1 MVRPIAAGV
10 SHEGAASMELFT
22 RFVARASAA
31 TLVALAGVA
40 CGTDGGADS
49 GSTGGAT
56 STGGISSGGGAGSG
70 GASSGGTSSGD
81 GGTSSGGSNSTG
93 GQASGGSDTGGGS
106 ASGGAGS
113 GGEPGSCTA
122 WSTADP
128 AAPGPFEVVTEP
140 NVGPLAGVGEDD
152 QPTDFMVFRP
162 AELGADGHCHPIVTW
177 GNGTGSTPDLYGTLL
192 EHLASHGFIVIGSN
206 SPNVAQGDPPPMVV
220 GVEWLI
226 EQNGDPESPYY
237 GHVDVDQVGAT
248 GHSQGGLATSTA
260 GRNSLV
266 KTIAPLCGSAGPG
279 DDLSG
284 PGFFFCGGLDDVAT
298 CENIHNA
305 FSSVTGQP
313 AMFANYLT
321 ADHANWITFF
331 GDTVS
336 PAEAAVTAW
345 MRVHLMGD
353 AALRSWFYGASC
365 LLCDDPDWEVE
376 QSMMDE

>member
-1 MVRPIAAGV
+1 
-10 SHEGAASMELFT
+10 MELFT
-22 RFVARASAA
+22 RWGAPVPIALLAALAGSACGTQGSDDSAA
-31 TLVALAGVA
+31 TG
-40 CGTDGGADS
+40 
-49 GSTGGAT
+49 GST
-56 STGGISSGGGAGSG
+56 SSGGSENSGGSGTGGGGSG
-70 GASSGGTSSGD
+70 GAANAD
-81 GGTSSGGSNSTG
+81 GGTSSGGSESGSG
-93 GQASGGSDTGGGS
+93 GEASGGSNASGGS
-106 ASGGAGS
+106 SSGGAGT

-122 WSTADP
+122 WETRDP

-162 AELGADGHCHPIVTW
+162 AELGAEGHCHPIVTW

-226 EQNGDPESPYY
+226 EQNGDPASPYY
-237 GHVDVDQVGAT
+237 GHIDVEQVGAT

-260 GRNSLV
+260 GRNPLI

-284 PGFFFCGGLDDVAT
+284 PGFFFCGGQDEVAT

-305 FSSVTGQP
+305 FSSVGGQP

-336 PAEAAVTAW
+336 PAETVVTAW

-353 AALRSWFYGASC
+353 TTLRTWFYGESC
-365 LLCDDPDWEVE
+365 LLCSDPAWEVE
-376 QSMMDE
+376 QSMMDL